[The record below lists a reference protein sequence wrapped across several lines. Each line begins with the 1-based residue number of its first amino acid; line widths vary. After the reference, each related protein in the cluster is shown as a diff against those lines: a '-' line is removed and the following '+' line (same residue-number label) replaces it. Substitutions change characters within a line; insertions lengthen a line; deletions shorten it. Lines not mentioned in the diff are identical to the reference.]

1 MSSNFTQKL
10 KIINQA
16 LKNLNKYISII
27 ENNKKKIT
35 TYKNDN
41 KNLVNL
47 NISLLDKKRKQL
59 LNLDKI
65 YRLKLDNQKQNQLIN
80 SLVKNYENA
89 HRVVINGGNTKEEL
103 EEIEEE
109 QILIKSN
116 IAKKYNNFQNF
127 ILKSQLEYNTNN

>member
-80 SLVKNYENA
+80 SLVKNYEND

-116 IAKKYNNFQNF
+116 VAKKYNNFQNF